1 MLYDWPLN
9 RRGVPILVWASST
22 GVNKPILERPR
33 RPRPQH
39 VNSLAS
45 STTCLNTSSPTKNL
59 TPPFT
64 NSDSKNRRSPN
75 SKSRPLRWA
84 IPCCQPPRFHANPPC
99 SPVQVPQKPA
109 ISAWMHM
116 AREICGLGSQLRDLL
131 DCDGP

>member
-84 IPCCQPPRFHANPPC
+84 IPCCQPPRFPANPPC
-99 SPVQVPQKPA
+99 SPVQVPQKTGENMDM
-109 ISAWMHM
+109 IFHSADLKQV
-116 AREICGLGSQLRDLL
+116 ALQTPQGSR
-131 DCDGP
+131 